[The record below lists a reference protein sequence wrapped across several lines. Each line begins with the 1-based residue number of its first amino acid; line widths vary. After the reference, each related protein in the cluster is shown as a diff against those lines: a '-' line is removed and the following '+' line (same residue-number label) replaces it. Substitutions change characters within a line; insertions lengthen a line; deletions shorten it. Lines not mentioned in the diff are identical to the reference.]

1 MTTNTLIKLG
11 HVAILT
17 TIFTA
22 SQLLHVDASDRD
34 FGNVKQT
41 YASSK
46 KAMHRVSEVQGHGRA
61 SNNIRFNVIDGAPL
75 NSPN

>member
-11 HVAILT
+11 PVAILA

-22 SQLLHVDASDRD
+22 SQLLLVEASDRE

-41 YASSK
+41 FAFSQ
-46 KAMHRVSEVQGHGRA
+46 KATHRASEVQGHGRA
-61 SNNIRFNVIDGAPL
+61 SNNIRFNVIDGEPL
-75 NSPN
+75 NSLK